1 MGSNGLVGGGSDQ
14 VPVRRVLMQ
23 SPARS
28 RESHRVLAMPRGGR
42 AEPPLPVP
50 VPVPTAPAAAGR
62 VLEAASTACRR
73 MLWEKASACSW
84 SCPPLRSPVLS
95 FTFQL

>member
-1 MGSNGLVGGGSDQ
+1 MVWWE
-14 VPVRRVLMQ
+14 VAPIR
-23 SPARS
+23 SPS
-28 RESHRVLAMPRGGR
+28 GVCWCR
-42 AEPPLPVP
+42 AQQGAEKATGCLP

-62 VLEAASTACRR
+62 VLDAASTACRR